1 MSQLSVGE
9 NELCQS
15 KSDIASFLTHRPD
28 LQVIGSRWGTVRLQ
42 LINCSRLEKEASY
55 DEIKAAIR
63 EAANGPMK
71 GIMDYTED
79 EVVSTDFVG
88 NTASSTF
95 DAKAGIALN
104 KNFVKLVSWC
114 KFTS

>member
-1 MSQLSVGE
+1 MLIVFPVSSYRL
-9 NELCQS
+9 
-15 KSDIASFLTHRPD
+15 D
-28 LQVIGSRWGTVRLQ
+28 LQVSQRLLKANRQ
-42 LINCSRLEKEASY
+42 AANLANRLEKEASY

-114 KFTS
+114 KSEAYLATPHR